1 MDMPAEDF
9 NRNPTSGGTSSQLG
23 NGTHHAN
30 NRSML
35 ELFTQ
40 LVDQMSLLFRKE
52 LELAKAEMSEK
63 ASAVGSGLIKMV
75 LGAVLMIP
83 ALVILL
89 QGIVA
94 WLDRFGLEPR
104 WGFLL
109 VGVVAAL
116 VGYALLHSGMAVA
129 KPANLTPRRTA
140 HQLQRDADVAK
151 EQVR

>member
-1 MDMPAEDF
+1 MAMPSDDPRTTRVHPADA
-9 NRNPTSGGTSSQLG
+9 PMLG
-23 NGTHHAN
+23 NGNAHTS
-30 NRSML
+30 RSMID
-35 ELFTQ
+35 LFTQ

-52 LELAKAEMSEK
+52 MELAKAEMSEK
-63 ASAVGSGLIKMV
+63 ASQATSGLIKMV

-83 ALVILL
+83 ALVVLL

-94 WLDRFGLEPR
+94 WFDAWGLEPR
-104 WGFLL
+104 WGFLI

-116 VGYALLHSGMAVA
+116 IGYALLQSGLNST

-151 EQVR
+151 DQVR